1 MNQTIRK
8 SELEELKHYGVIGMK
23 WGKTLRGYASRS
35 LTRQTNKVA
44 RGYDKGRETKE
55 KASEISRRV
64 RKEKYKLERKIKR
77 ASKYLDKASKADAQK
92 IINRYNKDPEK
103 RALVEDYMKT
113 LKMHSTTMEKLR
125 MDLIDIR
132 L

>member
-1 MNQTIRK
+1 M
-8 SELEELKHYGVIGMK
+8 
-23 WGKTLRGYASRS
+23 
-35 LTRQTNKVA
+35 A